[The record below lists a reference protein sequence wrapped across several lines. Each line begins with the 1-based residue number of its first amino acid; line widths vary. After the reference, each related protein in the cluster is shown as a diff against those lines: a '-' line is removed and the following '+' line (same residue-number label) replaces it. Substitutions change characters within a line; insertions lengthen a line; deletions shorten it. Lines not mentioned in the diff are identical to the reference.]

1 MLGLYLLLALWF
13 GKKLAKNWRVLLW
26 TPIVFFVV
34 HISYGW
40 GYLRGLCKLVAKRGF
55 QAQANR

>member
-1 MLGLYLLLALWF
+1 M
-13 GKKLAKNWRVLLW
+13 KLAKNWCVLLW
-26 TPIVFFVV
+26 MPIVFFVV